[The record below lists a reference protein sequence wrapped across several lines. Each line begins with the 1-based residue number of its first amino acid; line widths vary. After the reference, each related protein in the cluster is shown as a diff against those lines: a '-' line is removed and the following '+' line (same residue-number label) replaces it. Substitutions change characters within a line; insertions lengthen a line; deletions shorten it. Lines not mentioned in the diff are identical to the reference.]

1 MVTML
6 VVETMLDTTMIKS
19 APTTPTTT
27 KENEKNIKMKKNIM
41 GGAEEDGY
49 DYGDEEYA
57 GGEEHFGEYEDGEYQ
72 YDDEP
77 ERFSWQ
83 TTQSLHE
90 RRNDNLCVQVLFV
103 YETNQF

>member
-1 MVTML
+1 MRLDQITMAKKRASARITTTTKTITTAKIMV
-6 VVETMLDTTMIKS
+6 VPETMLDTTMIKS

-49 DYGDEEYA
+49 GYGDEEYA
-57 GGEEHFGEYEDGEYQ
+57 GGEEHYGEYQDGEYR

-77 ERFSWQ
+77 ERFP
-83 TTQSLHE
+83 
-90 RRNDNLCVQVLFV
+90 
-103 YETNQF
+103 